1 MPCCGKIKGA
11 VKMARAE
18 LGVGVV
24 RLPQL
29 IEARRDACRKCPD
42 CDLGRCMFV
51 PDGGKACMCYVWP
64 KSRLPKE
71 TCPAGR
77 WPSGGDADLLG
88 TAGRGEADAPRDGDT
103 A

>member
-1 MPCCGKIKGA
+1 MDGDLMGCCGKIRGA

-29 IEARRDACRKCPD
+29 IDARQDACRKCPD

-51 PDGGKACMCYVWP
+51 PEGGKACMCFVWP

-77 WPSGGDADLLG
+77 WPSPDAF
-88 TAGRGEADAPRDGDT
+88 RSVPADKT
-103 A
+103 